1 MSEANFFY
9 NPNLIQG
16 LIDFYKREYQIEISE
31 EFFKIADPQ
40 LRIDFE
46 SKTGLKINRHIS
58 MASPVDGVVTVE
70 NGISSV
76 EFKIYVNH
84 NWPFVKIKWAS
95 KSGKIYQTNDAN
107 IDPEDIQFWFE
118 GIDAKLFHEM
128 MFPNEQFPFK
138 LKDLSFDLA
147 LIRLCQD
154 ACVSMQLVDG
164 MENKDGIISAINDFI
179 AQYNE
184 KSEKAKRF
192 VGVVHS
198 WNTSFTNEST
208 ILLKMDLGSA
218 HIIFYKHLLKFLSAK
233 NCFKRIEID

>member
-1 MSEANFFY
+1 MSEAIFFY
-9 NPNLIQG
+9 NPNHIQG
-16 LIDFYKREYQIEISE
+16 LIDFYKREYQFEISE
-31 EFFKIADPQ
+31 EFIKTADPQ
-40 LRIDFE
+40 LRNDFE

-95 KSGKIYQTNDAN
+95 KSGKIYQTNDAI

-118 GIDAKLFHEM
+118 GIDAKLYHEM

-138 LKDLSFDLA
+138 LKDLSFDLS

-154 ACVSMQLVDG
+154 ASVSMQLVDG
-164 MENKDGIISAINDFI
+164 IENKAAIISAINDFI
-179 AQYNE
+179 GQYNE

-198 WNTSFTNEST
+198 WNTCFTNEST